1 MRFPTGGKAHEPL
14 WLIRCNSEADGIV
27 RMKEEVISVYYYT
40 PLIFGGVFL
49 FEVEKM
55 KKQNVHKMTITA
67 IMGAVGFVLMLL
79 EFPLAFMIPSFI
91 KFDFS
96 ELPAL
101 ITAFAV
107 GPWWGVLVCLIKN
120 ALHLF
125 VGSTAGVG
133 ELSNFVLGA
142 IFVFFAGLVYQKKKT
157 RAGALIGS
165 LVGAVLMAG
174 ISVAT
179 NYFFVYPIYAKMLIP
194 MDAIIAM
201 YSAILPKA
209 DTLIETL
216 VVFNLPFNLAKGLI
230 DAAICFM
237 VYKKLSPILKN
248 PKK

>member
-1 MRFPTGGKAHEPL
+1 
-14 WLIRCNSEADGIV
+14 
-27 RMKEEVISVYYYT
+27 MKNN
-40 PLIFGGVFL
+40 
-49 FEVEKM
+49 
-55 KKQNVHKMTITA
+55 NVHKITITA
-67 IMGAVGFVLMLL
+67 IMGAIGFILMLL

-120 ALHLF
+120 ILHLF
-125 VGSTAGVG
+125 VSQTAGVG

-142 IFVFFAGLVYQKKKT
+142 IFVLGAGTVYKYKKT

-165 LVGAVLMAG
+165 LVGAILMAG

-216 VVFNLPFNLAKGLI
+216 VIFNLPFNLAKGLI

-248 PKK
+248 TKK

>member
-1 MRFPTGGKAHEPL
+1 
-14 WLIRCNSEADGIV
+14 
-27 RMKEEVISVYYYT
+27 MKN
-40 PLIFGGVFL
+40 
-49 FEVEKM
+49 
-55 KKQNVHKMTITA
+55 QNVHKIAITA
-67 IMGAVGFVLMLL
+67 IMGAVGFVLMML
-79 EFPLAFMIPSFI
+79 EFPLAFIIPSFI

-101 ITAFAV
+101 ITGFAI
-107 GPWWGVLVCLIKN
+107 GPWWGVLVCFIKN

-133 ELSNFVLGA
+133 ELSNFILGA
-142 IFVFFAGLVYQKKKT
+142 VFVFTAGAVYKKKKT
-157 RAGALIGS
+157 RAGALVGS

-194 MDAIIAM
+194 MDAIISM
-201 YSAILPKA
+201 YSAILPQA

-216 VVFNLPFNLAKGLI
+216 VIFNLPFNLAKGLI

-237 VYKKLSPILKN
+237 IYKKLSPILK
-248 PKK
+248 PRKK